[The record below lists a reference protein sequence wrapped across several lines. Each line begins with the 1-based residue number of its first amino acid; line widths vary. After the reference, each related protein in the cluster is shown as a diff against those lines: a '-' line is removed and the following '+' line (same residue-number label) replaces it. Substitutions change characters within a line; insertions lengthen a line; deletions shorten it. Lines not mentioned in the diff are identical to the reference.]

1 MTTAIDNSELFASI
15 GIGAASSKPNKPNDK
30 LLQEDFLELMVAQLK
45 NQDPMKP
52 MESGEFLGDIA
63 QFGTVS
69 GIQDLQESFAA
80 LSESIYS
87 NQALQAAALVDRSVL
102 VPLDQG
108 VLPEGGALA
117 GVVELPVSTS
127 QLTVSIHDGAGSLVR
142 RISLGAHAA
151 GLPRFQ
157 WDGLMDDGSY
167 ATPGR
172 YQVRAE
178 AVIDGET
185 TSLSPLIEAEV
196 RSVTLGGSGQGL
208 RLDLEQLGTI
218 DFSMVRQIL

>member
-1 MTTAIDNSELFASI
+1 MTTAIDNSDLFASL
-15 GIGAASSKPNKPNDK
+15 GIGATQTQSSKPNDK

-52 MESGEFLGDIA
+52 MESGDFLGDIA

-80 LSESIYS
+80 LSDSIYS
-87 NQALQAAALVDRSVL
+87 NQALQASSLVDRSVL
-102 VPLDQG
+102 VPLDRG
-108 VLPEGGALA
+108 VLPSGGALA
-117 GVVELPVSTS
+117 GVVDLPVSTP
-127 QLTVSIHDGAGSLVR
+127 QLTVSIHDSAGALVR
-142 RISLGAHAA
+142 SISLGAQAA
-151 GLPRFQ
+151 GTPQFQ

-167 ATPGR
+167 AAPGT

-178 AVIDGET
+178 ATIDGET
-185 TSLSPLIEAEV
+185 TALNPLIEAEV
-196 RSVTLGGSGQGL
+196 RSVTLGGAGQGL
-208 RLDLEQLGTI
+208 QLELENLGTI